1 MESPKYKRGEVIID
15 RSGPATDLIMMYLT
29 EAAHIADANGIS
41 MVAALVYKKTLT
53 DDSATFLYCHDYVN
67 TIAEDLAPES
77 FVLFAEAFSRSD
89 EVKSEEVVT
98 NV

>member
-1 MESPKYKRGEVIID
+1 MEHKKYKRGEVIID
-15 RSGPATDLIMMYLT
+15 RSGPATDLIMMHLT

-53 DDSATFLYCHDYVN
+53 DDPVTFLYCHDYVN

-77 FVLFAEAFSRSD
+77 FTLFAEAFARSD
-89 EVKSEEVVT
+89 EVESEPINE
-98 NV
+98 